1 MCVCSKEH
9 WIHSALYDDVYS
21 LLYVCVYVLRN
32 IGYIQLCMMISTLCG
47 MCVCVLRNI
56 EHIHVCIMSTLSGMC
71 VLQHAICTFF
81 QKMCRR
87 TRCGGKKDLKTKSW
101 KEGLE
106 DYTTHLF
113 SI

>member
-1 MCVCSKEH
+1 
-9 WIHSALYDDVYS
+9 
-21 LLYVCVYVLRN
+21 
-32 IGYIQLCMMISTLCG
+32 MMISTLCG

-87 TRCGGKKDLKTKSW
+87 TRCGGKKDLKTRSW

-113 SI
+113 SIKYTYMIILRKVNIVKDIALE